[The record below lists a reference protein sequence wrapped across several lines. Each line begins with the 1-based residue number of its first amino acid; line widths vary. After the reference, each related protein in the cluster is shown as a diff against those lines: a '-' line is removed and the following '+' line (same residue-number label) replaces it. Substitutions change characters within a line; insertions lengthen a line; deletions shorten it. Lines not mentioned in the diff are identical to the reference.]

1 MPGDKYSPPVFPGGD
16 AMSKGES
23 IHATHSTFEPARES
37 NRYINHAKNLCE
49 SMDFE
54 EMESVMWRKVSCVYC
69 FFVFSNT

>member
-1 MPGDKYSPPVFPGGD
+1 MPGDKYSPPVFPGD

-23 IHATHSTFEPARES
+23 IHGTSSTFEPSRES

-54 EMESVMWRKVSCVYC
+54 EMESVMWRKVSVWLI
-69 FFVFSNT
+69 FIFL